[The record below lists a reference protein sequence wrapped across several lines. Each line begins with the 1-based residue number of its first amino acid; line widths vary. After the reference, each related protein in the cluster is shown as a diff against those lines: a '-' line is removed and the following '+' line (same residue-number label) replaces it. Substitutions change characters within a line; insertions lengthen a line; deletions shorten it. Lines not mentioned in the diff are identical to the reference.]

1 MRYLGFRRSKNK
13 LESMYSLGELN
24 NLAFPSI
31 TFIHSTLDMTKYGDR
46 FFEYLMNHEADP
58 YIKFKIGYDSIEI
71 IKNPGAIISTRPDEI
86 DISKY
91 FVLFISGLKKINNLH
106 QLNKRFSNL
115 GYSYDRDSIT
125 FLKSR
130 KIISTENDKEILNYI
145 FNNLR
150 NKLNNELYIVLR
162 LMIERGNL

>member
-13 LESMYSLGELN
+13 LESIYSLGELTD
-24 NLAFPSI
+24 LAFPSI

-58 YIKFKIGYDSIEI
+58 YIKFKIENDSIEI
-71 IKNPGAIISTRPDEI
+71 LKNPGAIIFTKPDI
-86 DISKY
+86 NISK
-91 FVLFISGLKKINNLH
+91 FFILFISGLKKINNLH

-145 FNNLR
+145 FNNLQ

>member
-13 LESMYSLGELN
+13 LESIYSLGELN

-31 TFIHSTLDMTKYGDR
+31 TFIHSTLDMTKYGDS
-46 FFEYLMNHEADP
+46 FFEYLINHETDS
-58 YIKFKIGYDSIEI
+58 YIKFKVENDSINI
-71 IKNPGAIISTRPDEI
+71 LKDPGAITFTKLNTNISRFFLL
-86 DISKY
+86 
-91 FVLFISGLKKINNLH
+91 FVNGLKKVNSLH

-125 FLKSR
+125 FLESR

-145 FNNLR
+145 FDNLR

>member
-1 MRYLGFRRSKNK
+1 MRYLGFRKSKNK
-13 LESMYSLGELN
+13 IESIYSLGEST
-24 NLAFPSI
+24 NLVFPSI
-31 TFIHSTLDMTKYGDR
+31 TFITSTLDMTKHGDE
-46 FFEYLMNHEADP
+46 FFEYLMKHEADP
-58 YIKFKIGYDSIEI
+58 YIKFKVGYDSIEI
-71 IKNPGAIISTRPDEI
+71 LKDPEIIKFTKIDTNISRFFLL
-86 DISKY
+86 
-91 FVLFISGLKKINNLH
+91 FVNGLKKISNLH

-125 FLKSR
+125 FLNDR

-145 FNNLR
+145 FDNLQ